1 MPFDPWDVKQIEAQ
15 APDDKSIPA
24 ARQVLKKGGFERI
37 ESRADGS
44 GWWAVCHGLTD
55 TYTVTA
61 TRGPTGT
68 IQSGCTCPSPKLPCK
83 HALALLLHLAAHP
96 ELRPELKAA
105 EAAKTDHLEGL
116 LAAVFAAPDDDL
128 PRLVLA
134 DYLEEN
140 GEADR
145 AALIRVSCELEQ
157 KKVPA
162 ARKKVLTAE
171 LARLLSAALA
181 DPFSSLPD
189 GTTYQVR
196 RGFVWLTVPCYG
208 LSNPGGMPAS
218 LLRLFQDGWVETLV
232 VFNGWYESA
241 LPVVRLVRRL
251 DLTGCRMSIE
261 ETAGVAA
268 ERRHPAENSRLRE
281 VVPPSDWAEEYA
293 KLEAGEA
300 GSEGGAAVHL
310 LQSPTAARVRAIAAE
325 GRFRGVTSF
334 TVVGGGDDALAALAD
349 VPDLKTLTN
358 LHLQDTAVTAF
369 GLTAVGNSK
378 RLRKVN
384 FLRIEGGPLTDADV
398 QAVAQEAAF
407 PALTQLVLWRL
418 HLTDAA
424 LDTITR
430 GPGFA
435 RLESLALSDV
445 PVTAAGLRRV
455 AVESPALARLDA
467 GRLLPVQEVL
477 STLLA
482 RTDRPLFLVN
492 DGITAVWDLADGGVL
507 RIGGREELP
516 AGFFAAVAKWPAKLT
531 VAHLWIDHVTF
542 ADGALAEVFDFV
554 GVGRIPRVTISH
566 CGLRNADAVALAERL
581 PGSGVTH
588 LDLSENKIG
597 MTGAKALALS
607 PGLAGVVELNLE
619 DNPLLKSGRAALAAS
634 PYKGSLEAVNLGG
647 EQVEKAEA
655 SELRKAFGKGVKV
668 TLRT

>member
-68 IQSGCTCPSPKLPCK
+68 IQSGCTCPSPKRPCK

-105 EAAKTDHLEGL
+105 EAPKTDHLEGL
-116 LAAVFAAPDDDL
+116 LAAVFATPDDDL

-157 KKVPA
+157 KVPA
-162 ARKKVLTAE
+162 ARKKVLQAE
-171 LARLLSAALA
+171 LKRLTKSTLLEPQAVPL
-181 DPFSSLPD
+181 
-189 GTTYQVR
+189 GTTHELR
-196 RGFVWLTVPCYG
+196 RGFLWLSGQAYQFNQLDAGPVSG
-208 LSNPGGMPAS
+208 FD
-218 LLRLFQDGWVETLV
+218 LFRNGWVESLKM
-232 VFNGWYESA
+232 NGYVGEA
-241 LPVVRLVRRL
+241 LPIARFVRRL
-251 DLTGCRMSIE
+251 DLSDGFIPDYLLMSLATDLRPGFEGVRLKEVILPRGQRQRYKE
-261 ETAGVAA
+261 LLAGGG
-268 ERRHPAENSRLRE
+268 
-281 VVPPSDWAEEYA
+281 PPVSQ
-293 KLEAGEA
+293 
-300 GSEGGAAVHL
+300 
-310 LQSPTAARVRAIAAE
+310 LQAPTAARVRALAAE
-325 GRFRGVTSF
+325 GRFRGVNSL

-349 VPDLKTLTN
+349 VPDLKPLTN
-358 LHLQDTAVTAF
+358 LHLQDTAVTAS

-378 RLRKVN
+378 RLRKLT
-384 FLRIEGGPLTDADV
+384 FLRIEGGPLTDADLET
-398 QAVAQEAAF
+398 VAQAAF

-430 GPGFA
+430 GPAFA

-445 PVTAAGLRRV
+445 PVTPAGLRRV
-455 AVESPALARLDA
+455 AVECPALTRLDA
-467 GRLLPVQEVL
+467 GGLLPVQEVL

-492 DGITAVWDLADGGVL
+492 DGITAVWDPADGGVL

-542 ADGALAEVFDFV
+542 ADRALAEVFDFV
-554 GVGRIPRVTISH
+554 GVGRIPRVTINR
-566 CGLRNADAVALAERL
+566 CGLRNAEAVALAERL

-597 MTGAKALALS
+597 MTGAKAIASS
-607 PGLAGVVELNLE
+607 PGLAGVVELNLWG
-619 DNPLLKSGRAALAAS
+619 NPLLKSGRAALAAS
-634 PYKGSLEAVNLGG
+634 PYKGALEAINLGG
-647 EQVEKAEA
+647 EHVDKAEA
-655 SELRKAFGKGVKV
+655 SELRKLFGKGVKV